1 MTTLRMTEATTL
13 YTAGNNAGKGY
24 EPGGATVDD
33 AVTAMVADGGELI
46 LDRSTSD
53 DVAVVIDSAG
63 ELVAIGGD
71 ATGGNAWAV
80 TIVDAA
86 EIEALKTAAGQA
98 GDLAQVAY
106 ATARWPLTVTRSS
119 LAPACSPTALRRR
132 WIADPTSRS
141 ASSGGAARGAGSA
154 RQ

>member
-98 GDLAQVAY
+98 GDLAQVAICDR
-106 ATARWPLTVTRSS
+106 AMASDRDALISCAGV
-119 LAPACSPTALRRR
+119 LA
-132 WIADPTSRS
+132 D
-141 ASSGGAARGAGSA
+141 GAAQAMDR
-154 RQ
+154 